1 MPLLFALFLVCV
13 LLRFEVDERTLR
25 RNNRIVS
32 CGSVSNCTEASHRFT
47 PVLESTIMSLP
58 VITKEDSVYEDPLDL
73 MDEIDE
79 LKKEKDAT
87 ILAHFYV
94 DGEIQ
99 DIADFTGDSLKLAR
113 DATRVTTST
122 IVFSGVHFMGESA
135 KIMNPE
141 KRVLI
146 PDLLAGCSLA
156 ESCPADQ
163 LAAFQEQLR
172 SGGRKFDTVA
182 YINTSAAVKSLC
194 DWIVTSGN
202 AKEIIDRVPSDRE
215 ILFVPDQ
222 HLGRYLS
229 EVTGRKMI
237 LWPGACM
244 VHEIFSIQDLI
255 RAKRNNPGSI
265 VIAHPECPQNILEVT
280 DFIGGTEKM
289 RQHVMSIEKPTT
301 FLVATESAMIHAFEK
316 SAPQHT
322 FIPVPGIMAS
332 TGETCAC
339 NRCPHMARNTLQK
352 VRNCLRDGK
361 PEIEWKDY
369 FESARAVLE
378 KSLLE
383 Q

>member
-1 MPLLFALFLVCV
+1 M
-13 LLRFEVDERTLR
+13 TL
-25 RNNRIVS
+25 
-32 CGSVSNCTEASHRFT
+32 
-47 PVLESTIMSLP
+47 PVLQERPGI
-58 VITKEDSVYEDPLDL
+58 EEDPLDL
-73 MDEIDE
+73 MEEIDA
-79 LKKEKDAT
+79 LKREKDAT

-122 IVFSGVHFMGESA
+122 IVFAGVHFMGESA
-135 KIMNPE
+135 KIMNPQ

-156 ESCPADQ
+156 DSCPPEQ
-163 LAAFQEQLR
+163 LAAFQQQLR
-172 SGGRKFDTVA
+172 AMGRDFHTVA
-182 YINTSAAVKSLC
+182 YINTSAAVKSLV

-202 AKEIIDRVPSDRE
+202 AQEIIGRVPKDKE

-222 HLGRYLS
+222 HLGRYLM

-244 VHEIFSIQDLI
+244 VHEVFSIQDLI
-255 RAKRNNPGSI
+255 RIKRSHPGS
-265 VIAHPECPQNILEVT
+265 VVMSHPECPQNILEISDV
-280 DFIGGTEKM
+280 IGGTEKM
-289 RQHVMSIEKPTT
+289 RQHVMKLKTPTT
-301 FLVATESAMIHAFEK
+301 FLVATEASMIHPLQKA
-316 SAPQHT
+316 APQHT
-322 FIPVPGIMAS
+322 YIPVPGIMSAS
-332 TGETCAC
+332 GETCAC

-352 VRNCLRDGK
+352 IRDCLRDGR

-369 FESARAVLE
+369 FSKAREVLDR
-378 KSLLE
+378 SLL